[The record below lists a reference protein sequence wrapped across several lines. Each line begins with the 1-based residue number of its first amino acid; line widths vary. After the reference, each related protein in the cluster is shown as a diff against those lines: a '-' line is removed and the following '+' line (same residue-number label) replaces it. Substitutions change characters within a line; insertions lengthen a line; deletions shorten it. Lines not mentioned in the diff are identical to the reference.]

1 MGGEEY
7 GEVEEEKLY
16 SGYIMWDKILF
27 SIKEKQELIT
37 SYIDNIEVMKNDKDI
52 KIKHINVVLL
62 II

>member
-27 SIKEKQELIT
+27 SIKEKIRHQ
-37 SYIDNIEVMKNDKDI
+37 N
-52 KIKHINVVLL
+52 IKHHIHIEQWV
-62 II
+62 